1 MEVDPAP
8 EAPTSQRQSTSYIVS
23 AQKPTVVNG
32 CVVGNFRNEQD
43 LDLVIARI
51 NRIELLLITE
61 EGLKPYRELPIFGRI
76 AIVRAFKAPG
86 EKRDSLLILTCKYH
100 MCVLSFEPNGDVRT
114 RASGNVSDRVARQ
127 AESGIL
133 ASIHHRTGLIAL
145 RLYDGLLKIVQWSD
159 ERDLTCFNIR
169 FADAQISDFTFL
181 EDKDPFDRPSIAYI
195 YQDSNGRHLRVCS
208 IDTREKEFQ
217 HVWKQD
223 NIETEASLL
232 IPIPFYG
239 GVVVVGQ
246 ESISYHKDAHTYTAV
261 APPFIHVAQICC
273 YAHVDENGERMLL
286 GDVQG
291 RLYMLV
297 LIQLLGEISTPECL
311 CYLDNSVVF
320 VGSRLGDSQ
329 LIRILPEAN
338 EYNAFIDVIDSYP
351 NLGPIRDL
359 LTINADGQTQ
369 IVTCSGAF
377 KEGSLREISSID
389 LSNIRQLFALALDS
403 PTDNFLVV
411 SFVNV
416 THLFNITEENWE
428 DVQMEGFDLDHPTLF
443 AGILR
448 SSGNLLQITNSSVNL
463 ISKDRKAVCSEARTV
478 SMCAVNVHSGQIL
491 LANGHQLA
499 YVETDGQSL
508 RTIAEHTFARDI
520 SCLDLAT
527 VDENSPSRL
536 AAVGL
541 WDDNVVC
548 LFSLDE
554 GALKPMA
561 ETAVVG
567 DVLARSM
574 VLTRMEG
581 TLYLLVALGDGTLFY
596 FHVDEQTGEL
606 SEEKKTTLGSCH
618 SPPPSPHSSARLQA
632 PGPMRLKR
640 FNARSHTNIF
650 ACSDR
655 PAVIF
660 SSNQKLVFSNVNL
673 KSVTEMCPLN
683 SQHLPNSLALADS
696 ERLFIGQIDDIQK
709 LHIRSVPLGESV
721 SRIAHQPETQSI
733 AILTSRVDQPAG
745 SSERVPPPSV
755 STTCS
760 SHSSLP
766 LSSGATSGQQ
776 QPDYERDQLE
786 VHSICI
792 LDMNTFDVLHTCELP
807 ATEWGLSLCAAKLGE
822 AETPYYVV
830 GTAYVNPDEPEVKL
844 GRILVFAYDDK
855 NNKLRLVQEKEV
867 KGAVFGVSPLHNKL
881 VAAINSSV
889 RLFAWRPDNELRLEA
904 SSFNFTTALHM
915 KTKGDIVLVGDLIR
929 SVTMLAFKHTEVQ
942 FEEVARDYMAEWT
955 TTCEI
960 IDSDSVI
967 AGENAYNLYTCHKS
981 AKPDN
986 DDDRIR
992 FHQTGYWYL
1001 GENVN
1006 VFRLGNLHSTN
1017 VNMTTPYSNPV
1028 LYGTSDGGPRRRRG
1042 SASEGL
1048 FKYLEQL
1055 QQRIAKNTNNCTR
1068 VSYDDYRNFFTD
1080 RQTVKHAGFVDGDLI
1095 EGLADLPR
1103 EKVAKIIAG
1112 MEHPPDSPL
1121 KGPVTPEEVL
1131 RLVEDLS
1138 RLH

>member
-1 MEVDPAP
+1 MRPNALGTERKTPANY
-8 EAPTSQRQSTSYIVS
+8 QRQSTCYIVS
-23 AQKPTVVNG
+23 AQKPKFVNSS
-32 CVVGNFRNEQD
+32 VLRNFRNEQD
-43 LDLVIARI
+43 LDLVVSRI
-51 NRIELLLITE
+51 NNIELLLITE
-61 EGLKPYRELPIFGRI
+61 KSLKPYREISIFGRI
-76 AIVRAFKAPG
+76 ATVRAFKAPG

-100 MCVLSFEPNGDVRT
+100 MCVLSFVPNGDVRT
-114 RASGNVSDRVARQ
+114 RASDN
-127 AESGIL
+127 
-133 ASIHHRTGLIAL
+133 T
-145 RLYDGLLKIVQWSD
+145 
-159 ERDLTCFNIR
+159 
-169 FADAQISDFTFL
+169 
-181 EDKDPFDRPSIAYI
+181 FDRPSIAYI

-217 HVWKQD
+217 PVWKQD

-239 GVVVVGQ
+239 GVVVAEQ
-246 ESISYHKDAHTYTAV
+246 EPISYLKGTQTYTAV
-261 APPFIHVAQICC
+261 APPFINVAQICC
-273 YAHVDENGERMLL
+273 YAHVDENGERILL

-297 LIQLLGEISTPECL
+297 LVSKQEERKKSVENIKFIVFLASFTSSSLQIQLLGEICTPECP

-320 VGSRLGDSQ
+320 MGSRLGDSQ
-329 LIRILPEAN
+329 LIRIL
-338 EYNAFIDVIDSYP
+338 
-351 NLGPIRDL
+351 PIRDL

-369 IVTCSGAF
+369 IVICSGAF
-377 KEGSLREISSID
+377 KERSLRVFRSALN
-389 LSNIRQLFALALDS
+389 LSNMRQLFALALDS
-403 PTDNFLVV
+403 
-411 SFVNV
+411 
-416 THLFNITEENWE
+416 
-428 DVQMEGFDLDHPTLF
+428 FDLDHSTLF

-448 SSGNLLQITNSSVNL
+448 SSGNLLQITNTSVKL
-463 ISKDRKAVCSEARTV
+463 ISKDRKSVCSEARTV
-478 SMCAVNVHSGQIL
+478 SMCAANVRWGQIL

-499 YVETDGQSL
+499 CVETDGQSL
-508 RTIAEHTFARDI
+508 RTISEHTFARNI
-520 SCLDLAT
+520 SAWT
-527 VDENSPSRL
+527 WRP
-536 AAVGL
+536 
-541 WDDNVVC
+541 
-548 LFSLDE
+548 LDE
-554 GALKPMA
+554 DALKPMA

-596 FHVDEQTGEL
+596 FHVNEQTGEL
-606 SEEKKTTLGSCH
+606 SEEKKTTLGT
-618 SPPPSPHSSARLQA
+618 R
-632 PGPMRLKR
+632 PMRLKH

-650 ACSDR
+650 ACSYR

-660 SSNQKLVFSNVNL
+660 SFKQKLVF
-673 KSVTEMCPLN
+673 
-683 SQHLPNSLALADS
+683 Q
-696 ERLFIGQIDDIQK
+696 RIDDIQK

-721 SRIAHQPETQSI
+721 SRIAHQPEIQSI

-807 ATEWGLSLCAAKLGE
+807 AIEWGLSLCAAKLGE

-830 GTAYVNPDEPEVKL
+830 GTAYLNRDEPEVKL
-844 GRILVFAYDDK
+844 GRILVFAYGDK
-855 NNKLRLVQEKEV
+855 NSKLRLVQEKEV

-889 RLFAWRPDNELRLEA
+889 RLFALRPDNELRLEA
-904 SSFNFTTALHM
+904 SFNFTTALHM

-967 AGENAYNLYTCHKS
+967 ADENAYNLYTCHKS

-1001 GENVN
+1001 GKNVN

-1028 LYGTSDGGPRRRRG
+1028 LYGTSNGGLG
-1042 SASEGL
+1042 VVVQLSEGL

-1055 QQRIAKNTNNCTR
+1055 QQRIAKNTNSCMR

-1080 RQTVKHAGFVDGDLI
+1080 RQTVKHVGFVDGDFI
-1095 EGLADLPR
+1095 EGLADMPR

-1112 MEHPPDSPL
+1112 MEHPPDSAQ

-1138 RLH
+1138 WLH